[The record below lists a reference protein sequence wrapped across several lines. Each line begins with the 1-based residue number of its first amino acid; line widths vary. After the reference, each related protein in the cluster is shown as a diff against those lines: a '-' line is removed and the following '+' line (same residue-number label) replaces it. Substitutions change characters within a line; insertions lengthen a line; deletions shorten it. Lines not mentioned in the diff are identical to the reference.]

1 MSTRHLSWFFSPRS
15 VALIGASATPSSV
28 GATVLANLLAAG
40 FPGAVWPVNPKY
52 ATLLDRTCYPDI
64 EHLPGA
70 PDLAVIATPAATV
83 PDLIDRL
90 GRRGTRAAVVLSA
103 GFSELGTAAGAAL
116 RQAMLDAARPHLLR
130 IIGPNTV
137 GILQPGIR
145 LNASFAHLSPRPGN
159 IAFVTQSGALLTSVM
174 DWAHSRNIGFSRLI
188 ALGSMSDVDFGDML
202 DELAEDEATRAILLY
217 IEAVKQ
223 PRKFLSAARAAARN
237 KPVIVCKSGRHPAG
251 ARAVAS
257 HTGALAGADAVY
269 DCAFRRAGM
278 LRVRSLEELFNAVST
293 LALVNPP
300 EGDRLAIVTNG
311 GGIGVL
317 ATDQLMDLE
326 GHLAELSPG
335 TLAALDAVLPPTW
348 SHGNPLDVIGDATP
362 KRYGDTLDIILSAAE
377 VDATLALHVP
387 VSVAS
392 PAEVA
397 DAVIAAHQR
406 HPEHLLLTSWVGGD
420 AVADAR
426 SRFAAAR
433 IPGYG
438 TPEDAV
444 RAFSQLVA
452 YRKVQHALLQTP
464 PAAPESLRV
473 DGDMARELLS
483 TALDAGDEWLDSTAA
498 RNLLTAYG
506 IPILEGVACATPAAA
521 GRAAADFGRPVALKI
536 RSRDLQHKTEVG
548 GVLLDLEGEEAVT
561 AAAAAMAARIE
572 RDRPDA
578 RLDGFLVEPFYRT
591 RNGHELIVGATTDP
605 QFGPV
610 ILFGQGGTAVEVH
623 ADKALGLPPLN
634 HVLAQEMIDRTRIGR
649 LLAGYRQQPA
659 ADLEAVRSVLVRISQ
674 LMTDLPEIQELDINP
689 LMADTDGVCALDV
702 RVRIAPAAQPGSSRL
717 AIRPYPD
724 ELCRTLLDAEG
735 TTLLARP
742 VRPDD
747 AGLIQAFAARPD
759 RPHIALPR
767 PERLESPRFTQI
779 DYDREL
785 VLLLFDPKGRLQGIG
800 VLQTDPDGLR
810 ADGGLAMARPLQR
823 DVATTLL
830 RLLIDEARTR
840 GIATLAAPVGS
851 DEALDRIFSS
861 AGFDDAGLL
870 RL

>member
-1 MSTRHLSWFFSPRS
+1 MSTRNLSWFFSPRS
-15 VALIGASATPSSV
+15 VALIGASAKPSSV
-28 GATVLANLLAAG
+28 GATVLKNLTSAG
-40 FPGAVWPVNPKY
+40 FPGPVWPVNPKY
-52 ATLLDRTCYPDI
+52 ETLAGLKCYPDI
-64 EHLPGA
+64 DHLPEA
-70 PDLAVIATPAATV
+70 PDLAVVATPAATV
-83 PDLIDRL
+83 PGLIDGL

-103 GFSELGTAAGAAL
+103 GFSELKTAAGAAL

-137 GILQPGIR
+137 GILHPGAG
-145 LNASFAHLSPRPGN
+145 LNASFAHLSPVPGS

-188 ALGSMSDVDFGDML
+188 ALGSMSDVDFGDLL

-217 IEAVKQ
+217 IEAVNQ

-257 HTGALAGADAVY
+257 HTGALAGSDAVY

-278 LRVRSLEELFNAVST
+278 LRVRTLEELFNAVST
-293 LALVNPP
+293 LSLVSPP

-317 ATDQLMDLE
+317 ATDQLMDLD
-326 GHLAELSPG
+326 GHLAELSTA

-362 KRYGDTLDIILSAAE
+362 ERYGNTLDITLSAPE

-406 HPEHLLLTSWVGGD
+406 HPEHLLLTSWVGGN
-420 AVADAR
+420 AVTDAR
-426 SRFAAAR
+426 NRFDAAG

-452 YRKVQHALLQTP
+452 YRNVQRALLQTP
-464 PAAPESLRV
+464 PAAPEPLSV
-473 DGDMARELLS
+473 DGNSARELL
-483 TALDAGDEWLDSTAA
+483 AAAVDAGEEWLDSGAA

-506 IPILEGVACATPAAA
+506 IPTLDAVACATPEAA
-521 GRAAADFGRPVALKI
+521 GRAAKDFGSAVALKI
-536 RSRDLQHKTEVG
+536 RSPDLQHKTEVG
-548 GVLLDLEGEEAVT
+548 GVLLDLEGEEAVM
-561 AAAAAMAARIE
+561 AAAAAMTKRIKRARPE
-572 RDRPDA
+572 A
-578 RLDGFLVEPFYRT
+578 RLDGFLVEPFYR
-591 RNGHELIVGATTDP
+591 RQDGHELIVGATTDP

-634 HVLAQEMIDRTRIGR
+634 RVLAQEMIDRTRIGR

-659 ADLEAVRSVLVRISQ
+659 ANLDAIRGVLVRISQ
-674 LMTDLPEIQELDINP
+674 LMTDLPEVQELDINP
-689 LMADTDGVCALDV
+689 LMADPDGVCALDV
-702 RVRIAPAAQPGSSRL
+702 RVRIAPTTQAGSSRL

-724 ELCRTLLDAEG
+724 ELCRTLVDADG
-735 TTLLARP
+735 ATMQARP

-747 AGLIQAFAARPD
+747 ASLIRDFAAGPG

-785 VLLLFDPKGRLQGIG
+785 VLLLLHPEGGLHGLG

-810 ADGGLAMARPLQR
+810 ADCGLAMTRPLKR
-823 DVATTLL
+823 PAAALL
-830 RLLIDEARTR
+830 LGLLIEEASSR
-840 GIATLAAPVGS
+840 GIVKLKAQVDA
-851 DEALDRIFSS
+851 DHDLDGIYSA
-861 AGFDDAGLL
+861 AGFDAGELYI
-870 RL
+870 R